1 MENLAL
7 YEAFWMQHTLLSA
20 KTIFS
25 RLKWVVRV
33 KNAILFNKILLNMS
47 INSLKGKFNICP
59 IELIHPKHAS
69 LKDNILFFKT
79 EIVVEGG
86 KLL

>member
-25 RLKWVVRV
+25 RLKWVVSV
-33 KNAILFNKILLNMS
+33 KNAILTVW
-47 INSLKGKFNICP
+47 KGKLSICP
-59 IELIHPKHAS
+59 TELIHPKHAS
-69 LKDNILFFKT
+69 LKDNILHFF
-79 EIVVEGG
+79 V
-86 KLL
+86 LLGVQMQN